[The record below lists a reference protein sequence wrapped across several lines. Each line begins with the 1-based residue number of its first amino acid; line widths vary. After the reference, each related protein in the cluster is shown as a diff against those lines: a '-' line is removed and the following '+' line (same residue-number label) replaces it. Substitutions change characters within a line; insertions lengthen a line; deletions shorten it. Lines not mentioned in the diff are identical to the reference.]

1 MPMRIKGKDGDGAD
15 VWNPRVQLEQQ
26 KQEAVQDQLVQ
37 KQAPQLQQKCY
48 H

>member
-1 MPMRIKGKDGDGAD
+1 MQMRIKGKDGAD
-15 VWNPRVQLEQQ
+15 VWNPRVQLELQ

-37 KQAPQLQQKCY
+37 KQALQLQQKCY